1 MVPNPQLR
9 NWQAQAQMSGGA
21 SSVTIKAAD
30 SASDYIYVTKIRM
43 NVMGHANAKVTF
55 FEDTNS
61 SAYQIAQFDDLT
73 VAAGTPGI
81 EGTVTWDFGTR
92 GAKLTLGKN
101 FVVRSQASGTSG
113 FVTAEGY
120 QSTI

>member
-1 MVPNPQLR
+1 MSANPTLR
-9 NWQAQAQMSGGA
+9 RWQAQAQMSGGA

-30 SASDYIYVTKIRM
+30 DTSSYIYVTEIRM
-43 NVMGHANAKVTF
+43 GVMGHANGKVTF

-73 VAAGTPGI
+73 VAAGSPGTN
-81 EGTVTWDFGTR
+81 GTVTWNFGTR

-120 QSTI
+120 QSAV